1 VLLVRN
7 PDLCAINTFTTS
19 FWGQFLKPKSN
30 TAKADGCGFQ
40 HRCVEVDVN
49 TLIQH
54 SQIWEFPVAK
64 QTTRPLQIANF
75 DFVCQLKEI
84 IKDCGY
90 VDYCCVIGMR
100 NGRQTLFI
108 VYLFIFS
115 LFHSLKTVCRE
126 NFHGFVVYYRKFSRG
141 PTRREIEGVI
151 CELMMIFGN
160 ACGREKGTKIFHF

>member
-19 FWGQFLKPKSN
+19 FWGQFPKPKSN

-84 IKDCGY
+84 IKDCDY

-100 NGRQTLFI
+100 NGRQTKEQLGKSP
-108 VYLFIFS
+108 LDTQKWNS
-115 LFHSLKTVCRE
+115 
-126 NFHGFVVYYRKFSRG
+126 
-141 PTRREIEGVI
+141 PTRRAPFHLTFLSHVSH
-151 CELMMIFGN
+151 N
-160 ACGREKGTKIFHF
+160 ACLFLVVRKKQIWE